1 MYRTGDLYMYR
12 IAFAVKSALVVVYK
26 SSNASLVEGEVV
38 EATGSARSVRSI
50 C

>member
-1 MYRTGDLYMYR
+1 MVLIRDLYMNR

-26 SSNASLVEGEVV
+26 SSNAPLVEGEV
-38 EATGSARSVRSI
+38 APSIGSTRSVRSN